1 MKEISLHILDIVE
14 NSLRA
19 KAKKV
24 RISILED
31 TRENNLELIIEDDGE
46 GMDEETL
53 KRVRDPFFS
62 GQSKKVGMGIPLLD
76 QLAKQCQGNLEILSE
91 KGKGTTLRA
100 TFQRDNLDLPPLGK
114 LADTLCVIMAS
125 HPEVELEFVHRIDDC
140 EWLFNSKKM
149 EKELELTGESQGMI
163 LPAIR
168 EWIEYQEEILK
179 GGIEDENK

>member
-1 MKEISLHILDIVE
+1 MKELSLHILDVVE

-31 TRENNLELIIEDDGE
+31 TRENRLELVIEDDGE

-53 KRVRDPFFS
+53 KMVRDPFFS
-62 GQSKKVGMGIPLLD
+62 GQGKKVGMGIPLLD
-76 QLAKQCQGNLEILSE
+76 QLTRQCEGNLEILSE
-91 KGKGTTLRA
+91 KGKGTTVRA

-114 LADTLCVIMAS
+114 LADTLFVIMAS
-125 HPEVELEFVHRIDDC
+125 HPEVELEFIHRIDDC
-140 EWLFNSKKM
+140 QWLFNSKKI
-149 EKELELTGESQGMI
+149 EEELDLTEENRGVL

-168 EWIEYQEEILK
+168 EWIEHQEEILK
-179 GGIEDENK
+179 GGIEDEDK